1 MAKVCPEC
9 GSTVFVKSGYA
20 IKERQRI
27 QRYRCNKCLRTFTK
41 PKWTRGKSKQ
51 VLNNTTEVLDTE
63 DKEMI

>member
-41 PKWTRGKSKQ
+41 PAYTRGKK
-51 VLNNTTEVLDTE
+51 TTEDIESVE
-63 DKEMI
+63 NPE